1 MYTKL
6 TDREAIA
13 KVMLIRDEIRNHDTE
28 KYEEMSYQERLEC
41 TDALAQ
47 VINLATSAI
56 ENLAVSERKSSV
68 ELFKEVFAEK
78 GVNPS

>member
-1 MYTKL
+1 M

-13 KVMLIRDEIRNHDTE
+13 KVMLIRDEIRNHDTQ
-28 KYEEMSYQERLEC
+28 KYEEMPYLERLEY

-56 ENLAVSERKSSV
+56 ENLAVIERKSSI
-68 ELFKEVFAEK
+68 ELFDEVFSEK
-78 GVNPS
+78 GENPS